1 MKARKSCWTC
11 KDRKIGCD
19 KTLPACN
26 NCIRTKRN
34 CAGFGIKLTW
44 PEKYD
49 GRRKAVIPSIYGQG
63 CTTTT
68 VFGPS
73 LALDFLNTTTEDI
86 EVSGSCDLTE
96 NPAYAQ
102 LLRLNTWTLPTLP
115 LQGFTSD
122 DTSLLSYYE
131 GRLARIITTVD
142 DARNGFRNE
151 ILPMALTQHS
161 KASQSLMESILALCA
176 FHVSGP
182 RQALRHKARALQLLN
197 QSLQADVSEDLSA
210 KLAACMLLCV
220 YGVFDPTDGNWMV
233 HLRGA
238 KGLIGDGL
246 PRSGTQQSISPF
258 LRSWILYH
266 DVLAQFSQ
274 MMSGYGSQDS
284 GHVVLPE
291 YTSEK
296 TIIVGSLGCSEEL
309 MELVACVNQLR
320 GQTVFDT
327 SLIEELRSRLENLTQ
342 NIVIKPEQQSRSQ
355 SEVIDEA
362 RIHDTAEFYQLAALI
377 YFRRQILQLPPKS
390 PSVQQLVESSLN
402 LISQMEVCTS
412 PWPLFVVACEVH
424 TDEQRLQILQTLKK
438 MELHRRIG
446 NIGVTR
452 MIVEAFWKQQ
462 DLLVHDNAKTVM
474 DWRNI
479 VDMAQMTPSFI

>member
-63 CTTTT
+63 CAATT
-68 VFGPS
+68 VFCPS

-86 EVSGSCDLTE
+86 EISDSCDLTGF
-96 NPAYAQ
+96 PAYAQ

-115 LQGFTSD
+115 LPGITND
-122 DTSLLSYYE
+122 DASLLSYYE

-142 DARNGFRNE
+142 DAHNGFRNE
-151 ILPMALTQHS
+151 ILPMALTQQS

-182 RQALRHKARALQLLN
+182 SRALQHKARALRLLN
-197 QSLQADVSEDLSA
+197 QSLQEDVSEDLSA

-238 KGLIGDGL
+238 KSLIGDH
-246 PRSGTQQSISPF
+246 PSHPKTQQSVSPF
-258 LRSWILYH
+258 LRSWLLYH

-274 MMSGYGSQDS
+274 MMSGYERQDPTQ
-284 GHVVLPE
+284 VVLPE
-291 YTSEK
+291 YTAEK
-296 TIIVGSLGCSEEL
+296 TVIVGSLGCSEEL
-309 MELVACVNQLR
+309 MELVACINQLR
-320 GQTVFDT
+320 GQPQFDA
-327 SLIEELRSRLENLTQ
+327 SLVETLRLRLENLTQ
-342 NIVIKPEQQSRSQ
+342 DIVIKPEQQSHSRS
-355 SEVIDEA
+355 ETINET
-362 RIHDTAEFYQLAALI
+362 RIHDTAEFYHLAALI
-377 YFRRQILQLPPKS
+377 YFRRQIVQQPS
-390 PSVQQLVESSLN
+390 QSRSVQRLVERALSL
-402 LISQMEVCTS
+402 IAKMEVCTS
-412 PWPLFVVACEVH
+412 PWPLFVVACEVRI
-424 TDEQRLQILQTLKK
+424 DEQRLQILQTLKK

-462 DLLVHDNAKTVM
+462 DLVVHDTAKTVM